1 MVPGAFGKI
10 LVFCAKSR
18 FIAQIILFSS
28 SIMCDFKSSDLSFFI
43 SKKKKRLRI
52 LLYLILTGHD
62 FLLFRGKTPGMK
74 PMVDHA
80 HAVLSYAASRLLMHV
95 LSKANSFRLL
105 LH

>member
-28 SIMCDFKSSDLSFFI
+28 SIMCDFKSSDLSFVI
-43 SKKKKRLRI
+43 SKKKKAENSV
-52 LLYLILTGHD
+52 YLILTGHD